1 MRGVPK
7 ETIGF
12 SCHAKGTAIYMK
24 GKTKYKNTKIDTKY
38 GKFDSKREY
47 SIWLRL
53 LREEELGNISD
64 LKRQFP
70 FELISAS
77 KYGRSIKYIA
87 DFVYID
93 KKTNELI
100 VADCKGFIPAE
111 FKLKARLFSE
121 KYNTEIK
128 ILK

>member
-1 MRGVPK
+1 
-7 ETIGF
+7 
-12 SCHAKGTAIYMK
+12 MK
-24 GKTKYKNTKIDTKY
+24 KTSKYKNTKIDTKY

-53 LREEELGNISD
+53 LREDELGNISE

-100 VADCKGFIPAE
+100 VADCKGFITAE
-111 FKLKARLFSE
+111 FKLKARLFAE

-128 ILK
+128 ILR